1 MKNEMNSIY
10 AGTISTAKN
19 GKAVHQAVRKMRA
32 FEQAQKEMSGL
43 NTMRGGSKGF
53 KGFVGESMEAA
64 EASRADAIPSS

>member
-43 NTMRGGSKGF
+43 NTMRGGSK
-53 KGFVGESMEAA
+53 
-64 EASRADAIPSS
+64 ASRASSARAWKQPKLRRADAIPSS